1 MTKRK
6 TASASDI
13 ATAAVSS
20 TAITSIKGFR
30 SDMTCRDFKF
40 EPGQTYEVDGKI
52 KACRTGFHACP
63 VDQHPLSVF
72 EYYPP
77 AGNRFFVVEQDGE
90 RDVEGNKLAS
100 AKITLQVE
108 LSLGDLARRAVEW
121 VFARANW
128 KDGPVATG
136 DNEGATA
143 SGYAGAATASG
154 TRGAATA
161 SGTRGAATASGDAG
175 AATASGTRG
184 AATASGY
191 AGAATASGDAGAA
204 TASGD
209 AGAATASGKWGV
221 AMSVGIG
228 GKARAAEGNVLFLVE
243 RDDGWGPDRG
253 KILAAWHG
261 IAGQDGIKPDTFY
274 TLRDGQPV
282 EVVS

>member
-1 MTKRK
+1 M
-6 TASASDI
+6 ASKKIALASDI
-13 ATAAVSS
+13 ATTAVTS

-30 SDMTCRDFKF
+30 SDLTCRGFQF
-40 EPGQTYEVDGKI
+40 EVGKTYEAEGKI

-77 AGNRFFVVEQDGE
+77 AGNRFFVVEQDGD
-90 RDVEGNKLAS
+90 RDVEGSKLAS

-154 TRGAATA
+154 
-161 SGTRGAATASGDAG
+161 
-175 AATASGTRG
+175 
-184 AATASGY
+184 
-191 AGAATASGDAGAA
+191 
-204 TASGD
+204 D

-243 RDDGWGPDRG
+243 RDDGYGPDRG
-253 KILAAWHG
+253 KILSAWHG
-261 IAGQDGIKPDTFY
+261 IAGQGGIKPDTFY
-274 TLRDGQPV
+274 QLVNGKPV
-282 EVVS
+282 EVI

>member
-6 TASASDI
+6 TAPASDI
-13 ATAAVSS
+13 ATAAVNS

-30 SDMTCRDFKF
+30 SDMTCRGFKF
-40 EPGQTYEVDGKI
+40 EPGQTYEVGGKI
-52 KACRTGFHACP
+52 EACHNGFHACP
-63 VDQHPLSVF
+63 IDQHPLSVF
-72 EYYPP
+72 EHYAP
-77 AGNRFFVVEQDGE
+77 AGNRFWEVIQDGE
-90 RDVEGNKLAS
+90 TDREGNKLAS

-128 KDGPVATG
+128 EDGPVATG
-136 DNEGATA
+136 DNEG
-143 SGYAGAATASG
+143 
-154 TRGAATA
+154 
-161 SGTRGAATASGDAG
+161 
-175 AATASGTRG
+175 
-184 AATASGY
+184 
-191 AGAATASGDAGAA
+191 A